1 MITTINPKEFI
12 KAQNDAKEAIIEAH
26 FKGSIEYME
35 NTPYYH
41 SANNKD
47 ISLAIEKLIDF
58 NVFDYDEYSY
68 SLLLSDDYNSH
79 LKTYTDV
86 NIRDIEDKEK
96 TIKKL
101 IRDIN
106 IKRKD
111 NNDYSSEI
119 KRINS
124 TFRNIKKII
133 YRAIESLNEKEMK
146 FKAEINLEVKKANLY
161 DCKADLTALS
171 EAVTN
176 TDRFLIEYKSYFV
189 DELGNE
195 SISFHINQL
204 AHHIHD
210 VRENISK
217 TLNELSKYLMH
228 IEKEAKKIER
238 LNHLY
243 KLKINGELF
252 EKSNIAS
259 VFTRLKSI
267 AEAKNIKSQYMNND
281 ELISA
286 MIDLAKE
293 KNITVVD
300 EIKKEEQRPEALKVA
315 INKTV
320 QQKMILSTKKV
331 YASFI
336 KQDMDLATFLKQKDL
351 DKKQFLSIFIRLTL
365 QYNKFL
371 KIDKNIDIDQKGLKL
386 PYIIKRG

>member
-86 NIRDIEDKEK
+86 NIKDIEDKEK

-146 FKAEINLEVKKANLY
+146 FKAEINFEVKKANLY

-300 EIKKEEQRPEALKVA
+300 EIKKEEKRPEALKVA

-371 KIDKNIDIDQKGLKL
+371 KIDKNIDIDQKGVKL

>member
-146 FKAEINLEVKKANLY
+146 FKAEINFEVKKANLY

-371 KIDKNIDIDQKGLKL
+371 KIDKDIRIEHKGIEL
-386 PYIIKRG
+386 PYITKRG

>member
-68 SLLLSDDYNSH
+68 SLLLSDDYNAH

-86 NIRDIEDKEK
+86 NIKDIEDKEK

-146 FKAEINLEVKKANLY
+146 FKAEVNFEVKKANLY

-267 AEAKNIKSQYMNND
+267 AEPKNIKSQYMNND

-371 KIDKNIDIDQKGLKL
+371 KIDKNIHIEQKGLKL

>member
-1 MITTINPKEFI
+1 MTTNINPKEFI
-12 KAQNDAKEAIIEAH
+12 KAQNDAKEAIIDAH
-26 FKGSIEYME
+26 FKGSIEYMD
-35 NTPYYH
+35 NIPYYN
-41 SANNKD
+41 STNNKD
-47 ISLAIEKLIDF
+47 LSLSIEKLIDF

-68 SLLLSDDYNSH
+68 SLLLSDDYNAH
-79 LKTYTDV
+79 LQTYTDV
-86 NIRDIEDKEK
+86 NIKDIEDKQK
-96 TIKKL
+96 IIKKL

-106 IKRKD
+106 IKKKD

-124 TFRNIKKII
+124 SFRNIKKII

-146 FKAEINLEVKKANLY
+146 FKAEVNFEVKKANLY

-176 TDRFLIEYKSYFV
+176 TDKFLIEYKSYFV
-189 DELGNE
+189 DELSNE
-195 SISFHINQL
+195 SISFHINLL

-228 IEKEAKKIER
+228 IEKEAKKIEK

-243 KLKINGELF
+243 KLKVNGELF
-252 EKSNIAS
+252 EKSNIES
-259 VFTRLKSI
+259 VLIRLKSI
-267 AEAKNIKSQYMNND
+267 AEPISVKPQYMND
-281 ELISA
+281 LELIDA
-286 MIDLAKE
+286 IVNLAKE
-293 KNITVVD
+293 KNVSVNQ
-300 EIKKEEQRPEALKVA
+300 EIKKEEIRPESIKLDQNKVP
-315 INKTV
+315 
-320 QQKMILSTKKV
+320 QQKMILGTKKV
-331 YASFI
+331 YSSFI

-371 KIDKNIDIDQKGLKL
+371 LISKGITIEHKGIEL
-386 PYIIKRG
+386 PYITKRG

>member
-68 SLLLSDDYNSH
+68 SLLLSDDYNAH

-86 NIRDIEDKEK
+86 NIKDIEDKEK

-146 FKAEINLEVKKANLY
+146 FKAEINFEVKKANLY

-300 EIKKEEQRPEALKVA
+300 EIKKEEKRPEALKVA

>member
-86 NIRDIEDKEK
+86 NIKDIEDKEK

-146 FKAEINLEVKKANLY
+146 FKAEINFEVKKANLY

-252 EKSNIAS
+252 EKSNITS

-371 KIDKNIDIDQKGLKL
+371 KIDKNIHIEQKGLKL

>member
-86 NIRDIEDKEK
+86 NIKDIEDKEK

-146 FKAEINLEVKKANLY
+146 FKAEVNFEVKKANLY

-300 EIKKEEQRPEALKVA
+300 EIKKEEKRPEALKVA

-371 KIDKNIDIDQKGLKL
+371 KIDKNIDVDQKGLKL

>member
-1 MITTINPKEFI
+1 MTTNINPKEFI
-12 KAQNDAKEAIIEAH
+12 KAQNDAKEAIIDAH
-26 FKGSIEYME
+26 FKGSIEYMD
-35 NTPYYH
+35 NIPYYN
-41 SANNKD
+41 STNNKD
-47 ISLAIEKLIDF
+47 LSLAIEKLIDF

-68 SLLLSDDYNSH
+68 SLLLSDDYNAH
-79 LKTYTDV
+79 LRIYTDV
-86 NIRDIEDKEK
+86 NIKDIEDKQK
-96 TIKKL
+96 IIKKL

-106 IKRKD
+106 IKKSD

-124 TFRNIKKII
+124 SFRNIKKII

-146 FKAEINLEVKKANLY
+146 FKAEVNFEVKKANLY

-189 DELGNE
+189 DELSNE
-195 SISFHINQL
+195 SISFHINLL

-228 IEKEAKKIER
+228 IEKEAKKIEK

-243 KLKINGELF
+243 KLKVNGELF
-252 EKSNIAS
+252 EKSNIES
-259 VFTRLKSI
+259 VLIRLKSI
-267 AEAKNIKSQYMNND
+267 AEPISVKPQYMND
-281 ELISA
+281 LELIDA
-286 MIDLAKE
+286 IVNLAKE
-293 KNITVVD
+293 KNVSVNQ
-300 EIKKEEQRPEALKVA
+300 EIKKEEIRPESIKLDQNKVP
-315 INKTV
+315 
-320 QQKMILSTKKV
+320 QQKMILGTKKV
-331 YASFI
+331 YSSFI

-371 KIDKNIDIDQKGLKL
+371 LISKGITIEHKGIEL
-386 PYIIKRG
+386 PYITKRG

>member
-86 NIRDIEDKEK
+86 NIKDIEDKEK

-146 FKAEINLEVKKANLY
+146 FKAEINFEVKKANLY

-252 EKSNIAS
+252 EKSNITS

>member
-86 NIRDIEDKEK
+86 NIKDIEDKEK

-146 FKAEINLEVKKANLY
+146 FKAEINFEVKKANLY

-371 KIDKNIDIDQKGLKL
+371 KIDKNIDVDQKGLKL

>member
-86 NIRDIEDKEK
+86 NIKDIEDKEK

-146 FKAEINLEVKKANLY
+146 FKAEINFEVKKANLY

-210 VRENISK
+210 IRENISK

-300 EIKKEEQRPEALKVA
+300 EIKKEEKRPEALKVA

-371 KIDKNIDIDQKGLKL
+371 KIDKNIDIDQKGVKL

>member
-86 NIRDIEDKEK
+86 NIKDIEDKEK

-146 FKAEINLEVKKANLY
+146 FKAEINFEVKKANLY

-300 EIKKEEQRPEALKVA
+300 EIKKEEKRPEALKVA

>member
-1 MITTINPKEFI
+1 MTTNINPKEFI
-12 KAQNDAKEAIIEAH
+12 KAQNDAKEAIIDAH
-26 FKGSIEYME
+26 FKGSIEYMD
-35 NTPYYH
+35 NIPYYN
-41 SANNKD
+41 STNNKD
-47 ISLAIEKLIDF
+47 LSLAIEKLIDF

-68 SLLLSDDYNSH
+68 SLLLSDDYNAH
-79 LKTYTDV
+79 LRTYTDV
-86 NIRDIEDKEK
+86 NIKDIEDKQK
-96 TIKKL
+96 IIKKL

-106 IKRKD
+106 IKKSD

-124 TFRNIKKII
+124 SFRNIKKII

-146 FKAEINLEVKKANLY
+146 FKAEVNFEVKKANLY

-189 DELGNE
+189 DELSNE
-195 SISFHINQL
+195 SISFHINLL

-228 IEKEAKKIER
+228 IEKEAKKIEK

-243 KLKINGELF
+243 KLKVNGELF
-252 EKSNIAS
+252 EKSNIES
-259 VFTRLKSI
+259 VLIRLKSI
-267 AEAKNIKSQYMNND
+267 AEPISVKPQYMND
-281 ELISA
+281 LELIDA
-286 MIDLAKE
+286 IVNLAKE
-293 KNITVVD
+293 KKVSVNQVLKNE
-300 EIKKEEQRPEALKVA
+300 EIRPESIKLDQNKVP
-315 INKTV
+315 
-320 QQKMILSTKKV
+320 QQKMILGTKKV
-331 YASFI
+331 YSSFI

-371 KIDKNIDIDQKGLKL
+371 LISKGITIEHKGIEL
-386 PYIIKRG
+386 PYITKRG

>member
-1 MITTINPKEFI
+1 MTTNINPKEFI
-12 KAQNDAKEAIIEAH
+12 KAQNDAKEAIIDAH
-26 FKGSIEYME
+26 FKGSIEYMD
-35 NTPYYH
+35 NIPYYN
-41 SANNKD
+41 STNNKD
-47 ISLAIEKLIDF
+47 LSLAIEKLIDF

-68 SLLLSDDYNSH
+68 SLLLSDDYNAH
-79 LKTYTDV
+79 LQTYTDV
-86 NIRDIEDKEK
+86 NIKDIEDKQK
-96 TIKKL
+96 IIKKL

-106 IKRKD
+106 IKKKD

-124 TFRNIKKII
+124 SFRNIKKII

-146 FKAEINLEVKKANLY
+146 FKAEVNFEVKKANLY

-176 TDRFLIEYKSYFV
+176 TDKFLIEYKSYFV
-189 DELGNE
+189 DELSNE
-195 SISFHINQL
+195 SISFHINLL

-228 IEKEAKKIER
+228 IEKEAKKIEK

-243 KLKINGELF
+243 KLKVNGELF
-252 EKSNIAS
+252 EKSNIES
-259 VFTRLKSI
+259 VLIRLKSI
-267 AEAKNIKSQYMNND
+267 AEPISVKPQYMND
-281 ELISA
+281 LELIDA
-286 MIDLAKE
+286 IVNLAKE
-293 KNITVVD
+293 KNVSVNQ
-300 EIKKEEQRPEALKVA
+300 EIKKEEIRPESIKLDQNKVP
-315 INKTV
+315 
-320 QQKMILSTKKV
+320 QQKMILGTKKV
-331 YASFI
+331 YSSFI

-371 KIDKNIDIDQKGLKL
+371 LISKGITIEHKGIEL
-386 PYIIKRG
+386 PYITKRG

>member
-146 FKAEINLEVKKANLY
+146 FKAEINFEVKKANLY

-371 KIDKNIDIDQKGLKL
+371 KIDKNIDIYQKGLKL

>member
-1 MITTINPKEFI
+1 MTTNINPKEFI
-12 KAQNDAKEAIIEAH
+12 KAQNDAKEAIIDAH

-35 NTPYYH
+35 NIPYYN
-41 SANNKD
+41 SNNKD
-47 ISLAIEKLIDF
+47 LSKAIEKLIDF

-68 SLLLSDDYNSH
+68 SLLLSDDYNAH
-79 LKTYTDV
+79 LQTYTDV
-86 NIRDIEDKEK
+86 NIKDIEDKQK

-124 TFRNIKKII
+124 SFRNIKKII

-146 FKAEINLEVKKANLY
+146 FKAEVNFEVKKANLY

-189 DELGNE
+189 DELANE
-195 SISFHINQL
+195 SISFHINLL

-217 TLNELSKYLMH
+217 TLNELSKYLMF
-228 IEKEAKKIER
+228 IEKEAKKIEK

-243 KLKINGELF
+243 KLKVNGELF
-252 EKSNIAS
+252 EKSNIES
-259 VFTRLKSI
+259 VLIRLKNI
-267 AEAKNIKSQYMNND
+267 AEPITIKPQYVNDHELIDAIVNLAKQKNISVNQ
-281 ELISA
+281 
-286 MIDLAKE
+286 
-293 KNITVVD
+293 
-300 EIKKEEQRPEALKVA
+300 EIKKEEIRPESIKLDQ
-315 INKTV
+315 NKAP
-320 QQKMILSTKKV
+320 QQKMILGTKKV
-331 YASFI
+331 YSSFI
-336 KQDMDLATFLKQKDL
+336 KQNMDLATFLKQKNL

-371 KIDKNIDIDQKGLKL
+371 KIDKCITIEHKGIEL
-386 PYIIKRG
+386 PFITRRG

>member
-68 SLLLSDDYNSH
+68 SLLLSDDYNAH

-86 NIRDIEDKEK
+86 NIKDIEDKEK

-146 FKAEINLEVKKANLY
+146 FKAEINFEVKKANLY

-371 KIDKNIDIDQKGLKL
+371 KIDKNIHIEQKGLKL

>member
-146 FKAEINLEVKKANLY
+146 FKAEINFEVKKANLY

-371 KIDKNIDIDQKGLKL
+371 KIDKNIDIDQKGVKL

>member
-146 FKAEINLEVKKANLY
+146 FKAEINFEVKKANLY

-252 EKSNIAS
+252 EKSNITS

-371 KIDKNIDIDQKGLKL
+371 KIDKNIDIYQKGLKL

>member
-1 MITTINPKEFI
+1 MTTNINPKEFI
-12 KAQNDAKEAIIEAH
+12 KAQNDAKEAIIDAH
-26 FKGSIEYME
+26 FKGSIEYMD
-35 NTPYYH
+35 NIPYYN
-41 SANNKD
+41 STNNKD
-47 ISLAIEKLIDF
+47 LSLAIEKLIDF

-68 SLLLSDDYNSH
+68 SLLLSDDYNAH
-79 LKTYTDV
+79 LQTYTDV
-86 NIRDIEDKEK
+86 NIKDIEDKQK
-96 TIKKL
+96 IIKKL

-106 IKRKD
+106 IKKKD

-124 TFRNIKKII
+124 SFRNIKKII

-146 FKAEINLEVKKANLY
+146 FKAEVNFEVKKANLY

-176 TDRFLIEYKSYFV
+176 TDRFLIENKSYFV
-189 DELGNE
+189 DELSNE
-195 SISFHINQL
+195 SISFHINLL

-228 IEKEAKKIER
+228 IEKEAKKIEK

-243 KLKINGELF
+243 KLKVNGELF
-252 EKSNIAS
+252 EKSNIES
-259 VFTRLKSI
+259 VLIRLKSI
-267 AEAKNIKSQYMNND
+267 AEPINVKPQYMND
-281 ELISA
+281 LELIDA
-286 MIDLAKE
+286 IVNLAKE
-293 KNITVVD
+293 KNVSVNQ
-300 EIKKEEQRPEALKVA
+300 EIKKEEIRPESIKLDQNKVP
-315 INKTV
+315 
-320 QQKMILSTKKV
+320 QQKMILGTKKV
-331 YASFI
+331 YSSFI

-371 KIDKNIDIDQKGLKL
+371 LISKGITIEHKGIEL
-386 PYIIKRG
+386 PYITKRG

>member
-146 FKAEINLEVKKANLY
+146 FKAEINFEVKKANLY

-300 EIKKEEQRPEALKVA
+300 EIKKEEKRPEALKVA

-371 KIDKNIDIDQKGLKL
+371 KIDKNIDVDQKGLKL

>member
-146 FKAEINLEVKKANLY
+146 FKAEINFEVKKANLY

-267 AEAKNIKSQYMNND
+267 AEPKNIKSQYMNND

-371 KIDKNIDIDQKGLKL
+371 KIDKNIHIEQKGLKL

>member
-1 MITTINPKEFI
+1 MTTNINPKEFI
-12 KAQNDAKEAIIEAH
+12 KAQNDAKEAIIDAH
-26 FKGSIEYME
+26 FKGSIEYID
-35 NTPYYH
+35 NIPYYN
-41 SANNKD
+41 STNNKD
-47 ISLAIEKLIDF
+47 LSLAIEKLIDF

-68 SLLLSDDYNSH
+68 SLLLSDDYNAH
-79 LKTYTDV
+79 LRTYTDV
-86 NIRDIEDKEK
+86 NIKDIEDKQK
-96 TIKKL
+96 IIKKL

-106 IKRKD
+106 IKKTD

-124 TFRNIKKII
+124 SFRNIKKII

-146 FKAEINLEVKKANLY
+146 FKAEVNFEVKKANLY

-189 DELGNE
+189 DELSNE
-195 SISFHINQL
+195 SISFHINLL

-228 IEKEAKKIER
+228 IEKEAKKIEK

-243 KLKINGELF
+243 KLKVNGELF
-252 EKSNIAS
+252 EKSNIES
-259 VFTRLKSI
+259 VLIRLKSI
-267 AEAKNIKSQYMNND
+267 AEPINVKPQYMND
-281 ELISA
+281 LELIDA
-286 MIDLAKE
+286 IVNLAKE
-293 KNITVVD
+293 KKVSVNQ
-300 EIKKEEQRPEALKVA
+300 EIKKEEIRPESIKLDQNKVP
-315 INKTV
+315 
-320 QQKMILSTKKV
+320 QQKMILGTKKV
-331 YASFI
+331 YSSFI
-336 KQDMDLATFLKQKDL
+336 KQDRDLATFLKQKDL

-371 KIDKNIDIDQKGLKL
+371 KIDKAITIEHKGIEL
-386 PYIIKRG
+386 PFITKRG